1 LNTYDESWIREP
13 SKLRPSMHKW
23 LGLVACDE
31 LEPTSLYHM
40 QSRKGAS
47 EAGGGEY
54 GFRPGICRAKRP
66 GASSV
71 GDVKSVKAELS
82 SFIFRRVDL
91 YEAGVN
97 GGLHLV
103 DNTVRSTTGEGR

>member
-1 LNTYDESWIREP
+1 
-13 SKLRPSMHKW
+13 MHKW

-31 LEPTSLYHM
+31 LESTSLYHM

-54 GFRPGICRAKRP
+54 GLHHGMCRVKRP

-71 GDVKSVKAELS
+71 GDVKAELS
-82 SFIFRRVDL
+82 GFIFRHVHL
-91 YEAGVN
+91 YEAGSD

-103 DNTVRSTTGEGR
+103 DHTVRSTTGEGR